1 MKNFI
6 LIVQF
11 QQCTKYYSR
20 GAGDTYQDYNSK
32 SIDEFLENINHTQ
45 NAHDS
50 GA

>member
-32 SIDEFLENINHTQ
+32 SIDEFLDNIPHTQ
-45 NAHDS
+45 KDCDL